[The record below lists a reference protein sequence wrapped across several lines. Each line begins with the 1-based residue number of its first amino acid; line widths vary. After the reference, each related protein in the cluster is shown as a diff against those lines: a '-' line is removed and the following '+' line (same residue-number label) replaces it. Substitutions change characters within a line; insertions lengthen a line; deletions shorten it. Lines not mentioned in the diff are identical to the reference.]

1 MTHPSLRASALAAC
15 LAGFVSGVSAAQTP
29 VDTAAALRAADVAA
43 LAWLA
48 LVDKG
53 QVAQSWQEAA
63 LSFQLN
69 VTKEKWA
76 EAVKSARGSLEPFGT
91 RRQVMARF
99 RTDLPNAP
107 PGQYV
112 LLQYQT
118 SVSGGRQVVETV
130 VPTLDGK
137 RGWRVSGYFVR
148 LDQ

>member
-1 MTHPSLRASALAAC
+1 MTRPSLRSPFIGAC
-15 LAGFVSGVSAAQTP
+15 LMGCLAVAGAAQTP
-29 VDTAAALRAADVAA
+29 VDTAAAIRAADQAA
-43 LAWLA
+43 QAWLA

-53 QVAQSWQEAA
+53 QVAQSWEEAA
-63 LSFQLN
+63 LSFQLAL
-69 VTKEKWA
+69 TKEKWA

-91 RRQVMARF
+91 RRQIMARF
-99 RTDLPNAP
+99 KTDLPNAP

-118 SVSGGRQVVETV
+118 SGSGGRQVVETV

>member
-1 MTHPSLRASALAAC
+1 MSRPSLRKSSLAAC
-15 LAGFVSGVSAAQTP
+15 LVTFVATVSAAQTP
-29 VDTAAALRAADVAA
+29 VDTAAALRAGDAA
-43 LAWLA
+43 AQAWLD

-53 QVAQSWQEAA
+53 QVAQSWEEAA
-63 LSFQLN
+63 LSFQLAL
-69 VTKEKWA
+69 TKEKWA
-76 EAVKSARGSLEPFGT
+76 EAMKSARGSLEPFGA
-91 RRQVMARF
+91 RRQIMARF

-118 SVSGGRQVVETV
+118 SVSGGREVVETV

>member
-1 MTHPSLRASALAAC
+1 MTRPSLHKSSLAAS
-15 LAGFVSGVSAAQTP
+15 LAAFVSTVSAAQTP
-29 VDTAAALRAADVAA
+29 VDTAAALRGGDAAAQ
-43 LAWLA
+43 AWLA

-53 QVAQSWQEAA
+53 QVAQSWEEAA
-63 LSFQLN
+63 LSFQLA

-76 EAVKSARGSLEPFGT
+76 EAVKSARGSLEPFGA
-91 RRQVMARF
+91 RRQIMARF